1 MKKLILLISI
11 TLVSWS
17 SFSQKDTL
25 KDSIVPLKIPIAKLV
40 IKDLIKSDGL
50 ENELES
56 TKKLL
61 SLTKS
66 KVILKD
72 SVITSLNIKISNLD
86 KVINKKDRQFIT
98 QQELSTSLEKELKKQ
113 KTTTFFYKLLS
124 GAGVIL
130 SIIFLTK

>member
-1 MKKLILLISI
+1 
-11 TLVSWS
+11 VSWS